1 MCRRRGSWLWL
12 CHLCPVC
19 LTLQSLSHNW
29 TLCLSRVKVLSSQ
42 LLSQV
47 MLTFK
52 VDVSGERN
60 KEKCILGI

>member
-1 MCRRRGSWLWL
+1 M
-12 CHLCPVC
+12 
-19 LTLQSLSHNW
+19 
-29 TLCLSRVKVLSSQ
+29 LCLSCVKVLSSQ

-47 MLTFK
+47 MLMFK